1 MWMKLYSKDCDLID
15 AAKTRTTLHH
25 PQGDA
30 LLRCKTTPSQG
41 SAQTYPGYVVEQ
53 KQQLEETEQIGREN
67 LKQAQ
72 KF

>member
-1 MWMKLYSKDCDLID
+1 MFGREAILSL
-15 AAKTRTTLHH
+15 
-25 PQGDA
+25 DA

-41 SAQTYPGYVVEQ
+41 SAQTYPGYGVEQ

>member
-1 MWMKLYSKDCDLID
+1 MFGREAILSL
-15 AAKTRTTLHH
+15 
-25 PQGDA
+25 DA

-41 SAQTYPGYVVEQ
+41 SEQTYPDYVVEQ
-53 KQQLEETEQIGREN
+53 KQQLEETEQIVREN